1 MLARLASYRDQQVKP
16 IDLAV
21 LDISASNV
29 RKGNIYADIDG
40 LAASL
45 QDFGLLQP
53 IVVEP
58 IGDRYAV
65 IIGQRRFLAAKQ
77 LGWPSIPAFVLD
89 DPLDP
94 EKRTVLSL
102 SENIQRRD
110 LSANDKAEGCFFLLE
125 QLGSIAKV
133 AEALDVSPTTVRRW
147 LGYRVVPDS
156 IKELVEQGKLT
167 PGQATR
173 IANYVEDEEVAI
185 EVANLVVA
193 QSTRPGRERVLES
206 AAELPGRSA
215 ETIRLLAE
223 EKKRQKTLIIHLPES
238 AAIAIDQASED
249 ENIEPEE
256 IALNATIEW
265 LQNNRYLR

>member
-1 MLARLASYRDQQVKP
+1 M
-16 IDLAV
+16 
-21 LDISASNV
+21 
-29 RKGNIYADIDG
+29 
-40 LAASL
+40 
-45 QDFGLLQP
+45 
-53 IVVEP
+53 
-58 IGDRYAV
+58 
-65 IIGQRRFLAAKQ
+65 
-77 LGWPSIPAFVLD
+77 LD

-125 QLGSIAKV
+125 RLGSIAKV

-156 IKELVEQGKLT
+156 IKELVDQGKLT
-167 PGQATR
+167 SGQATR

-185 EVANLVVA
+185 EVAHLVVA

-223 EKKRQKTLIIHLPES
+223 EKRRQKTLVIHLPES

-249 ENIEPEE
+249 EDIEPEE